1 MSARSVPN
9 QLEASIMEIRKLMRV
24 ARRTDGRFKE
34 EYLPPVTVKFP
45 YKYENKWRTKYP
57 EHKPNR

>member
-1 MSARSVPN
+1 
-9 QLEASIMEIRKLMRV
+9 MEIRKLMRV